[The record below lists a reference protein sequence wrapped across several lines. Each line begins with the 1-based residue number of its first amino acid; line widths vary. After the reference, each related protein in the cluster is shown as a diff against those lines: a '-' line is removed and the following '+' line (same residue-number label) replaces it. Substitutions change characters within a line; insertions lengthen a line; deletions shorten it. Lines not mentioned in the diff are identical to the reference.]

1 LIAYAL
7 GPDFQDLF
15 NWLMACISQAALKL
29 LQRDLSEPVQT
40 LSVRF
45 ASCGDASIQD
55 AARSRGAQS
64 GARDFVISN
73 HQLAKR
79 ILIQQKD
86 PEG

>member
-1 LIAYAL
+1 M
-7 GPDFQDLF
+7 
-15 NWLMACISQAALKL
+15 MARISQGVLKL
-29 LQRDLSEPVQT
+29 LRRDLSEPVQT

-45 ASCGDASIQD
+45 APCGDASIQD

-64 GARDFVISN
+64 GAGDFVILN